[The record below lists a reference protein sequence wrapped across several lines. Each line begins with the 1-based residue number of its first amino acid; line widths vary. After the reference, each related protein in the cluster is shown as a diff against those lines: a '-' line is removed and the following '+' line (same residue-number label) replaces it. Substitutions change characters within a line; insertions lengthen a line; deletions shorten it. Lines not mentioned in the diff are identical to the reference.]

1 MSWKVQSLLVA
12 VCGGLLAMMALHYQR
27 HHHHD
32 YNQQHYDRVAQVENP
47 VQQPLMSLPVGTTYQ
62 TLLSIPM
69 VGDYT
74 VQLVVTSKRRATLR
88 VRGDYHLDDIIN
100 YELKRTTATS
110 TSRSAASTDIE
121 DKDGLHSNKMPD
133 STTVQFSVQLSE
145 HLKDVLNRCTVSLTE
160 IRYAPQSEMVSVVVS
175 MLYVIRIPVR
185 LRLVAAAS

>member
-1 MSWKVQSLLVA
+1 
-12 VCGGLLAMMALHYQR
+12 
-27 HHHHD
+27 
-32 YNQQHYDRVAQVENP
+32 
-47 VQQPLMSLPVGTTYQ
+47 
-62 TLLSIPM
+62 M

-88 VRGDYHLDDIIN
+88 VRGDYHLDDVIN
-100 YELKRTTATS
+100 YKLISTTATS